1 VAWQPPGHEAT
12 GWQPDGWQPDAEGTD
27 PPLLVGSIP
36 NFSETENTGTHQY
49 DLSAYFLG
57 ADTYAIAP
65 AVETG
70 WSFDTG
76 TGVLEID
83 TDALGTFGP
92 FIVTAT
98 NANGS
103 TPSNEFTASVVA
115 VAVVT
120 EQPAGRA
127 RRRRPRRLVVE
138 IDGQDF
144 EVGSEAEARELLDRA
159 KALAEQTAEQTVK
172 REVKKAKRKKRAVAI
187 AAPVIETSAPELKSL
202 VSQYRDDIE
211 AIYQRM
217 AIDAEISALLRKKLR
232 DEDEDDED
240 AIAVLLLH

>member
-12 GWQPDGWQPDAEGTD
+12 GYQPDGWQPDAEGTD
-27 PPLLVGSIP
+27 PPVLVGSIP
-36 NFSETENTGTHQY
+36 NISETENTGTHQY

-83 TDALGTFGP
+83 TDLGSFGP

-98 NANGS
+98 NANGD
-103 TPSNEFTASVVA
+103 TPSNEFSVTVA
-115 VAVVT
+115 ALAVVT
-120 EQPAGRA
+120 EQPAGRP
-127 RRRRPRRLVVE
+127 RRYRSRRLVVE

-159 KALAEQTAEQTVK
+159 KALAEEVAEEAVEHQVK
-172 REVKKAKRKKRAVAI
+172 RVKRKKRA
-187 AAPVIETSAPELKSL
+187 APVQIPVITTEEPELKSL
-202 VSQYRDDIE
+202 VSTYRDDIE
-211 AIYQRM
+211 AIYRQI
-217 AIDAEISALLRKKLR
+217 AIDAEIRELMRRKLR
-232 DEDEDDED
+232 DEDEDD
-240 AIAVLLLH
+240 AITALLLH